1 MAVAAALVVAAIP
14 TGLAIANGGDGS
26 DPTPPV
32 ATEPTSGP
40 DEGWRWESYRDVEL
54 QVPDSWGYG
63 GGSDWCVG
71 GEDVDSVVPQ
81 VTRPG
86 GVVASIDCHPQ
97 YAYGVRFESSAA
109 VDLAHPSGSVWQ
121 YGDEGV
127 YPDGAWLSIV
137 VEDEVAVTVVTRD
150 QATASRIVESVQTID
165 GVDGNGCTPRL
176 DEELEDGDRG
186 LADQDSRMSICRYD
200 TTAGWS
206 RASCCPSRT
215 PRRRW
220 QRCWRHRCV
229 RSRLPARGR
238 ASVTAPW

>member
-1 MAVAAALVVAAIP
+1 MSDFEDRVRSALSSASESAPPADGLAPAARGRLRKRRRTTFVAVAAALVVAAIP

-54 QVPDSWGYG
+54 QVPDGWGYG
-63 GGSDWCVG
+63 GGSDWCIG
-71 GEDVDSVVPQ
+71 DPDLDSVTPQ

-86 GVVASIDCHPQ
+86 GVVATIGCLPQ
-97 YAYGVRFESSAA
+97 YAYGVTFASSAA
-109 VDLAHPSGSVWQ
+109 VDLAHPSGSIWQ

-165 GVDGNGCTPRL
+165 VDRWKRL
-176 DEELEDGDRG
+176 HSDG
-186 LADQDSRMSICRYD
+186 
-200 TTAGWS
+200 
-206 RASCCPSRT
+206 
-215 PRRRW
+215 
-220 QRCWRHRCV
+220 QRV
-229 RSRLPARGR
+229 G
-238 ASVTAPW
+238 

>member
-1 MAVAAALVVAAIP
+1 M
-14 TGLAIANGGDGS
+14 
-26 DPTPPV
+26 
-32 ATEPTSGP
+32 ATEPTSATP
-40 DEGWRWESYRDVEL
+40 DEGWRWESYRDVSL

-63 GGSDWCVG
+63 GGSDWCIG
-71 GEDVDSVVPQ
+71 TDDLDSVVPQ

-86 GVVASIDCHPQ
+86 GVVATIGCDPQ

-165 GVDGNGCTPRL
+165 GVDGTAAL
-176 DEELEDGDRG
+176 RG
-186 LADQDSRMSICRYD
+186 S
-200 TTAGWS
+200 T
-206 RASCCPSRT
+206 
-215 PRRRW
+215 
-220 QRCWRHRCV
+220 
-229 RSRLPARGR
+229 RG
-238 ASVTAPW
+238 